1 MIPCESS
8 PVNATRR
15 WLPAYLLLALIWG
28 FSFYL
33 IMIGLESFTPVGV
46 AFLRIVFGMV
56 TMLIISAVTRTPLPP
71 RWSWKYLFVAAIV
84 MNTVPWIMFGF
95 GETRVSS
102 ALAGII
108 NGATPVMTLLAILIA
123 FPEERPTRQRIV
135 GLLVGFVGVLVVI
148 GIWNGMS
155 SSSWVG
161 VLALLVAITCYGIS
175 YPYVRRHLSGSRER
189 SGDPTRKQISPIALA
204 TGLLIMATIQTAP
217 IVAITG
223 VTDAPVT
230 SSSFFALLAL
240 GVLGSG
246 IAYVL
251 NFRVIALSDAT
262 TASTV
267 TYLTPLVAVI
277 VGAVLLQEKI
287 SWHEPVGAV
296 LIVIGAATAQGILR
310 PRKNFTAPS

>member
-1 MIPCESS
+1 
-8 PVNATRR
+8 
-15 WLPAYLLLALIWG
+15 
-28 FSFYL
+28 
-33 IMIGLESFTPVGV
+33 
-46 AFLRIVFGMV
+46 
-56 TMLIISAVTRTPLPP
+56 
-71 RWSWKYLFVAAIV
+71 
-84 MNTVPWIMFGF
+84 MFGF

-108 NGATPVMTLLAILIA
+108 NGATPLMTLLAILIA
-123 FPEERPTRQRIV
+123 FPEERPTRQRII

-155 SSSWVG
+155 SSSLIG

-175 YPYVRRHLSGSRER
+175 YPYVRRHLSGSREH
-189 SGDPTRKQISPIALA
+189 SGDPTRKPISPIALA

-223 VTDAPVT
+223 VTSAPVT

-246 IAYVL
+246 IAYIL

-287 SWHEPVGAV
+287 TWHEPVGAV
-296 LIVIGAATAQGILR
+296 LIVIGAATAQGILTSR
-310 PRKNFTAPS
+310 RRFTAPS